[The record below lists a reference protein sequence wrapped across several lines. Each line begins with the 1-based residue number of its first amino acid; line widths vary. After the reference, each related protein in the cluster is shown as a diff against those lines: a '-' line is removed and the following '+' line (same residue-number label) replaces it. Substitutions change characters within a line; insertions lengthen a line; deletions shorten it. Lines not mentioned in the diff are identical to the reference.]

1 VVEVKIK
8 VGKGELP
15 GAPKPGS
22 RKAGRPRGSKYDT
35 AIESMRHIAP
45 GEWVQVKGGTV
56 STGITIRGV
65 AERRGINPRLFKFS
79 VRSSGLFIIRR
90 GVA

>member
-1 VVEVKIK
+1 MVEVKIK

-15 GAPKPGS
+15 GARS
-22 RKAGRPRGSKYDT
+22 TKAGRPLGSKYDT
-35 AIESMRHIAP
+35 AIESMRHLAP
-45 GEWVQVKGGTV
+45 GEWVQIKGGTV
-56 STGITIRGV
+56 STGISIRGV

-90 GVA
+90 GEA